1 MKIQYIL
8 LMNKICKIIF
18 YFDFGTTSVLT
29 FYKKKKRKIKNI
41 FLKKLKD
48 ILIINISKIHLF
60 YL

>member
-18 YFDFGTTSVLT
+18 YFDFGTTSVST

-48 ILIINISKIHLF
+48 ILIINISNIHLF